1 MTPAA
6 NHERW
11 ETELIALREELG
23 KLRAEQQ
30 QMAVAIQELV
40 TTFRTL
46 AAHLGIA
53 SEPYARKGNA
63 SGQRDLPGF
72 A

>member
-46 AAHLGIA
+46 ATHLGIA

-63 SGQRDLPGF
+63 SAQRDLPGF